1 MISCGFLAAC
11 KGADGAIGP
20 DGAQGIPG
28 PTGPAGVG
36 TRLTLTGTLDANG
49 VASRTL
55 PAAAGNKD
63 NLPLMA
69 CYQLIGNIWTTE
81 AAGGHSCV
89 IGNTV
94 APLNVAMVNGRASA
108 PYAFV
113 IVY

>member
-1 MISCGFLAAC
+1 
-11 KGADGAIGP
+11 
-20 DGAQGIPG
+20 
-28 PTGPAGVG
+28 
-36 TRLTLTGTLDANG
+36 

-69 CYQLIGNIWTTE
+69 CYQLLNNTWTTE
-81 AAGGHSCV
+81 AIGGHSCV
-89 IGNTV
+89 LGNTV
-94 APLNVAMVNGRASA
+94 APLNVAMVGGHAFA